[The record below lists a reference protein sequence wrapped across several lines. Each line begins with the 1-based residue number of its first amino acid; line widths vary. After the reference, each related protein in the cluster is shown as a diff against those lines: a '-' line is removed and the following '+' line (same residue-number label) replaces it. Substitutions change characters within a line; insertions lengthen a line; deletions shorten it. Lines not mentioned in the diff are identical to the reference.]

1 MTTLDR
7 PVFEPRART
16 ALTHRTV
23 DTLLIG
29 GLSILV
35 FAAMFLLVPKD
46 VDISHLSWT
55 MFYLGFIVNGPHFFA
70 SYWHLYV
77 DNASRLHEK
86 RFVFAGFVVPLLLIV
101 GLYAASRNA
110 TQRTLGLMVGVMYL
124 SVGWHYV
131 KQIFGVMLVSSAAH
145 GSPVSGLQKKLLRV
159 NLLVVW
165 LMSWTFANERSWTT
179 AKENG
184 FFGVSYSSANVN
196 QFLRNNALGF
206 LASHF
211 RLAVYLLVGLSLGF
225 ALVAFVR
232 QWIDTGTTMAPVGWV
247 AWASIYVWYLP
258 VLYHPAYFYLVPFF
272 HSLQYLLFSVTF
284 SWNKAR
290 SDSAIDDPI
299 GPIAPIARPTNGEP
313 AFLETA
319 TGGDLGAA
327 VDPALEADRVIET
340 ARLRRQ
346 KFVLRLGLFSVFAVS
361 LGAAGFHWI
370 PEWMDR
376 NMNYRSAAL
385 GGQFWVVAFNV
396 FINVHHYFVDSVI
409 WRGTNPQ
416 VRKFLQ
422 PRTTRAS

>member
-1 MTTLDR
+1 MTTLDSPFRSR
-7 PVFEPRART
+7 PQRT
-16 ALTHRTV
+16 ALTQRNI
-23 DTLLIG
+23 DALLIG

-35 FAAMFLLVPKD
+35 FAVMFLLVPKD

-55 MFYLGFIVNGPHFFA
+55 MFYLGFVVNGPHFFA
-70 SYWHLYV
+70 SYWHIYI
-77 DNASRLHEK
+77 DNASRLREP
-86 RFVFAGFVVPLLLIV
+86 RLAFAGFMVPLILIV
-101 GLYAASRNA
+101 GLFVASRN
-110 TQRTLGLMVGVMYL
+110 RSDHTLGLMVGVMYL

-145 GSPVSGLQKKLLRV
+145 GNSVSNVAKKLLRV
-159 NLLVVW
+159 NLLMVW
-165 LMSWTFANERSWTT
+165 FMSWTFANERAWTT

-184 FFGVSYSSANVN
+184 FFGVSYSSANIN
-196 QFLRNNALGF
+196 RFLTNHGMRF
-206 LASHF
+206 FASHF
-211 RLAVYLLVGLSLGF
+211 RLGIYLLVGVSATFTLL
-225 ALVAFVR
+225 ALMR
-232 QWIDTGTTMAPVGWV
+232 QWVRTGAMMAPVGWV

-290 SDSAIDDPI
+290 SESAIDAPVVVS
-299 GPIAPIARPTNGEP
+299 GPVETGELAVAGSPDSPHSATNP
-313 AFLETA
+313 
-319 TGGDLGAA
+319 A
-327 VDPALEADRVIET
+327 VDRIDPLDISRG
-340 ARLRRQ
+340 RRQ
-346 KFVLRLGLFSVFAVS
+346 QFVQRFGLFLVFAFV
-361 LGAAGFHWI
+361 LGAAGFHWV

-376 NMNYRSAAL
+376 NMNYRSPAL

-422 PRTTRAS
+422 PRPIRAS